1 MHAIALRN
9 AAAMRRELYSSVT
22 LDDVMPAPKS
32 RNVKS
37 AEMRESL
44 LSLIP
49 NVRAFAVSLC
59 GDPEHADDLV
69 QETLLKAWTHFER
82 FEPGTNLR
90 AWLFTILRNH
100 YFSECRVRRHRGE
113 DPDGHKLEALCVP
126 AGQDG
131 YVDMQDFRKALNLL
145 PVEQR
150 EALILVAAAG
160 FSYEEAATIG
170 SCAVGTIKSRVN
182 RARAKLAQL
191 LGVQRA
197 HEFGPDAA
205 TEAIVTHSTGRI
217 GAHGNTVW

>member
-9 AAAMRRELYSSVT
+9 VAATRRELYSSVT
-22 LDDVMPAPKS
+22 LDEVMPAPKL
-32 RNVKS
+32 RNMNS
-37 AEMRESL
+37 LEMRESL

-49 NVRAFAVSLC
+49 NVRAFAVVLC
-59 GDPEHADDLV
+59 GDPERADDLV

-100 YFSECRVRRHRGE
+100 YFSECRMRRHRGD
-113 DPDGHKLEALCVP
+113 DPEKLDALCVP

-131 YVDMQDFRKALNLL
+131 YVDMQDFQKALNLL

-170 SCAVGTIKSRVN
+170 ACAVGTIKSRVN

-191 LGVQRA
+191 LGVHHA
-197 HEFGPDAA
+197 HEFGPDAS

-217 GAHGNTVW
+217 GAHASAWWR